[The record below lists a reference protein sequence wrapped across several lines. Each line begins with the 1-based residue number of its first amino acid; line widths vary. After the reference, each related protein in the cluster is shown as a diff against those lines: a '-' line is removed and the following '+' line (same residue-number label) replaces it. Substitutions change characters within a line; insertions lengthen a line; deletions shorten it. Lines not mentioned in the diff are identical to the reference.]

1 MVRELKELVDSLA
14 SIDTTV
20 DIEDVQQIVGL
31 QPDIDIKIRTLREF
45 LLSLHIEHVDVPEPA
60 VPTEPEPELTPTVPE
75 VVETLA
81 KLYAPTPQKTTDIP
95 LKTATADSEF
105 KELLELGFTETQLKD
120 MKALYD
126 ARKSV
131 KKMSFVV
138 CMKACKFVSDK
149 LKASKVRILKSKI
162 VPLLSEY
169 LKIIDPDVEYNVCNV
184 HDFLKGV
191 ALGNISKRF
200 FKFENGYL
208 TRMC

>member
-1 MVRELKELVDSLA
+1 MVREIKELVDQIA

-20 DIEDVQQIVGL
+20 DIEDIQQIAGL
-31 QPDIDIKIRTLREF
+31 QPDIDVKIRALREF
-45 LLSLHIEHVDVPEPA
+45 LLSLNIPHVEEPK
-60 VPTEPEPELTPTVPE
+60 VQLSESTTEPSVADVIEVLTQIYE
-75 VVETLA
+75 
-81 KLYAPTPQKTTDIP
+81 PTPQKVTELP
-95 LKTATADSEF
+95 LKTAKDNEF
-105 KELLELGFTETQLKD
+105 TELIELGFAESQLKEL
-120 MKALYD
+120 KALYD

-149 LKASKVRILKSKI
+149 LKASKVRVLKSKV
-162 VPLLSEY
+162 VPLLHEY
-169 LKIIDPDVEYNVCNV
+169 LKMIDPTVEYNVCNV

>member
-20 DIEDVQQIVGL
+20 DIEDVQQIAGL
-31 QPDIDIKIRTLREF
+31 QPDIDVKIRTLREF

-60 VPTEPEPELTPTVPE
+60 VLTETEPELTPTVPE

-81 KLYAPTPQKTTDIP
+81 KLYAPEPQKTTKIP
-95 LKTATADSEF
+95 LKTATTDSEF
-105 KELLELGFTETQLKD
+105 KELLELGFTESQLKD

-149 LKASKVRILKSKI
+149 LKASKVRVLKSKI

-169 LKIIDPDVEYNVCNV
+169 LKIIDPGVEYNVCNV

>member
-20 DIEDVQQIVGL
+20 DIEDIQQIAGL
-31 QPDIDIKIRTLREF
+31 QPGIDIKIRALREF
-45 LLSLHIEHVDVPEPA
+45 LLSLNIPHVD
-60 VPTEPEPELTPTVPE
+60 EPELKAVIDPTPTVPE
-75 VVETLA
+75 VVETLT
-81 KLYAPTPQKTTDIP
+81 KLYAPTPQKTTEIP

-149 LKASKVRILKSKI
+149 LKASKVRVLKSKI

>member
-20 DIEDVQQIVGL
+20 DIEDVQQIAGL

-45 LLSLHIEHVDVPEPA
+45 LLSLHIEHVDVPVPA
-60 VPTEPEPELTPTVPE
+60 LTETEPELTPTVPE

-81 KLYAPTPQKTTDIP
+81 KLYTPTPQKTTEIP
-95 LKTATADSEF
+95 LKTATTDSEF

-126 ARKSV
+126 ARKSS

>member
-20 DIEDVQQIVGL
+20 DIEDVQQIAGL

-45 LLSLHIEHVDVPEPA
+45 LLSLDIPHVD
-60 VPTEPEPELTPTVPE
+60 EPELKAVIDPTPTVPE
-75 VVETLA
+75 VVETLT
-81 KLYAPTPQKTTDIP
+81 KLYAPEPQKTTEIP
-95 LKTATADSEF
+95 LKTADNEF

-138 CMKACKFVSDK
+138 CMKSCKFVSDK